1 MAHDHPRHPEVDPGE
16 PPIFAIEDRDE
27 ADPAT
32 PRGELVLEGVRIP
45 PDVVAYG
52 NGKLPPA
59 VLKEIG
65 IYRHRLHPSAAA
77 AFAELRAAAQ
87 AAGFDLTCTDSYRS
101 IEEQEDLKQRK
112 PNLSA
117 TPGKSVH
124 GWGFAVDLSLGLP
137 PQPFGNSVSE
147 WLKTN
152 APEYGWYLGRPKDE
166 PWHWV
171 YRGDAA
177 PLPDV
182 AQPAAAGAAA
192 GRPTGW
198 VVDVDVVRGLLGLD
212 SAASQSAVA
221 AAVVTFQR
229 AHQLTDD
236 GVVGPRTKAALF
248 SQTLPRRPTR
258 APPRRQRRRRAL
270 GPDAGRLR
278 AGRQVRTSDRACR
291 ARVPTRRRTFR
302 RWCRRP
308 EDLVRAHRVTRA
320 PRIRWPDAP
329 M

>member
-16 PPIFAIEDRDE
+16 PPIFDIEDRDE

-59 VLKEIG
+59 VLQEIG
-65 IYRHRLHPSAAA
+65 IYHHRLHPSAAA
-77 AFAELRAAAQ
+77 AFAELRAAAH

-101 IEEQEDLKQRK
+101 IEEQEDLKNRK
-112 PNLSA
+112 PTLSA

-137 PQPFGNSVSE
+137 PKPFGNSVSE

-152 APEYGWYLGRPKDE
+152 GPEYGWYLGRPKDE

-171 YRGDAA
+171 FRGDAA

-182 AQPAAAGAAA
+182 VQPAAQPAAAGAAS

-212 SAASQSAVA
+212 SAASQSAVV
-221 AAVVTFQR
+221 AAVGTFQR

-248 SQTLPRRPTR
+248 SQTLT
-258 APPRRQRRRRAL
+258 AE
-270 GPDAGRLR
+270 
-278 AGRQVRTSDRACR
+278 
-291 ARVPTRRRTFR
+291 
-302 RWCRRP
+302 RP
-308 EDLVRAHRVTRA
+308 ELRQGASGDVVRWVQMRVGCVPDGKYGPATERA
-320 PRIRWPDAP
+320 VREFQRAAGLSDDGVVGQKTWSALTA
-329 M
+329 